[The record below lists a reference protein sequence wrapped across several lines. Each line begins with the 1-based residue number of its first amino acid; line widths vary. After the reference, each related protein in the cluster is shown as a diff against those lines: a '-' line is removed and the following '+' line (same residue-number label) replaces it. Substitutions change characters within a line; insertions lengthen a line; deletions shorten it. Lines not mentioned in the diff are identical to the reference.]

1 MLPTPLKKNYTDTKA
16 LVKEIPQLK
25 TYTGKSIKF
34 KGSKVAVRIRRKALD
49 KKPLLYLWDIDRACY
64 LSSLFPL
71 SADDSF
77 KFEVGGTYHSLVY
90 DDGIPQ
96 VQEAS

>member
-16 LVKEIPQLK
+16 LVEEMPQLK

-34 KGSKVAVRIRRKALD
+34 KGSKVAVRIRRKDLG

-71 SADDSF
+71 SAEGSF
-77 KFEVGGTYHSLVY
+77 KFEVKGVYHSLSYV
-90 DDGIPQ
+90 DGIPQ
-96 VQEAS
+96 VLEAS